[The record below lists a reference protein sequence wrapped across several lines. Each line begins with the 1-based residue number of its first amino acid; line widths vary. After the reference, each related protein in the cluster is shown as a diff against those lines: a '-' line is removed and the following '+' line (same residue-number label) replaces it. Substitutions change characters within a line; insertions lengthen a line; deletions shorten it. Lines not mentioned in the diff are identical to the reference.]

1 MDARA
6 DDGLG
11 EGDIGMADLSRAREV
26 NLRRLAMLAV
36 AGAAVV
42 AVLAGLARIGIAT
55 TVGLANAGVH
65 GPLFVVGVFG
75 TLIAIERAVAL
86 SASSASRWAYVAP
99 ATGVAFVVAMLA
111 RSEAAPVLAV
121 CACGLQVGLNLVV
134 IRRQSEPFTW
144 MMALAS
150 CALTVGT
157 LAWAHYRTI
166 DAALPGWLVYFVGT
180 IAAERLELA
189 RLAPPNPR
197 ATGALVGLVVLAL
210 AASSA
215 VPSVGDGAIRATGV
229 ALALIGAW
237 QLRYDLALRTVRTRG
252 LPRFA
257 AIGVLAG
264 AAWLVFGGALLV
276 VSRLPA
282 AGPLRDATIHAVL
295 VGYVFSM
302 VVAHAPIVVPAVA
315 RVALRYHPLLFLPLG
330 LLHLSLGVRIAGDL
344 ARHAPLR
351 RAGTLGN
358 ALALAVF
365 VLSNVL
371 VGWRSWRTDQGAPN
385 G

>member
-1 MDARA
+1 
-6 DDGLG
+6 
-11 EGDIGMADLSRAREV
+11 MADLSRASEV
-26 NLRRLAMLAV
+26 NLRRITMLAV
-36 AGAAVV
+36 AGAAVI
-42 AVLAGLARIGIAT
+42 AVLAGLARIGMVT
-55 TVGLANAGVH
+55 TVGLATAGVH

-86 SASSASRWAYVAP
+86 SASSASHWAYLAP
-99 ATGVAFVVAMLA
+99 ATGVAFIVALLA
-111 RSEAAPVLAV
+111 GSEFAPTLAV
-121 CACGLQVGLNLVV
+121 CACGLQVGLNFMV
-134 IRRQSEPFTW
+134 IRRQSETFTW

-166 DAALPGWLVYFVGT
+166 DSALPGWLVYFVGT

-189 RLAPPNPR
+189 RLAPPSPH
-197 ATGALVGLVVLAL
+197 TSGALVGLLILAL

-215 VPSVGDGAIRATGV
+215 VPLVGDSAVRATG
-229 ALALIGAW
+229 LTLSMIGAW
-237 QLRYDLALRTVRTRG
+237 QLRYDLARRTVRTRG

-257 AIGVLAG
+257 AVGVLAG
-264 AAWLVFGGALLV
+264 AAWLVFGGGLLL

-315 RVALRYHPLLFLPLG
+315 RVAFRYHPLLFVPLG
-330 LLHLSLGVRIAGDL
+330 LLHSSLCVRIAGDL
-344 ARHAPLR
+344 AGRAPLR
-351 RAGTLGN
+351 SAGTLGN
-358 ALALAVF
+358 ALALAIF
-365 VLSNVL
+365 VLSNVF
-371 VGWRSWRTDQGAPN
+371 VGLRSSRTGNDAPN